1 MSAGGGGGGGES
13 DGADTISGG
22 MGTSM
27 NRAAEAMERAAPLRV
42 GELPLRDNS
51 GGRGQHDGGRGCCR
65 EYEALTDN
73 IQVSHRGERFYVVPA
88 GVAGGG
94 SPQPSRSMVLRA
106 DGTIESLNS
115 KAILTLQRGDRL
127 RVETTGG
134 AGFGYPA
141 TGDLPDRIPG
151 PQPSVSSEAG

>member
-1 MSAGGGGGGGES
+1 MSR
-13 DGADTISGG
+13 T
-22 MGTSM
+22 
-27 NRAAEAMERAAPLRV
+27 
-42 GELPLRDNS
+42 
-51 GGRGQHDGGRGCCR
+51 
-65 EYEALTDN
+65 YEAITVMF
-73 IQVSHRGERFYVVPA
+73 QVAQWWQRYNVVRG